1 MHNYQFHVYQALY
14 RLKLLLVTIFVS
26 NPHVGKTNNSNSEA
40 KCLCNLAFAQTQ
52 LKDFT
57 AAAESYSS
65 ALERAQSTC
74 NPYLQFQACEGMGAA
89 YYQMEQYSEAVRY
102 FNQAI
107 SSLNDIKEDTGIA
120 RERVMEKLSDAAEA
134 LQLSKRAQKTSRS
147 LSSPDKRLTS
157 SGSSADEQQ
166 TTSLSRLEH
175 QLGSSSHSERVGR
188 TPPKRVSRRL
198 SPELNSAASTS
209 VHNRINLESLPLP
222 EKRGGFLPPIDPS
235 RSPQLTAR
243 HSPSTTADQDGMHSK
258 TLATSSKGKGPS
270 RKHATPSHRKG
281 KKPHSLPRITE
292 NGRPPVQ
299 PLDSYEEQL
308 HTYMNSYKEDGSG
321 GSSLSSSSESSLSS
335 EGNKDSGDQLGASIF
350 SRHASSKSR
359 RKHTER
365 HHLQKLS
372 PRSPSTSAN
381 TTPLHSSPLV
391 VQEGSLAIG
400 PNAREMFTTESRVV
414 TSGQKRKKGRIQTE
428 IVPRTHSGSG
438 TPSLPHPTR
447 QEHPNSTAGH
457 QSKVCI
463 IL

>member
-1 MHNYQFHVYQALY
+1 MNS
-14 RLKLLLVTIFVS
+14 ISDNNFVS
-26 NPHVGKTNNSNSEA
+26 NSYVEKTNNSNSEA

-52 LKDFT
+52 LKDLP
-57 AAAESYSS
+57 AAAESYSR

-89 YYQMEQYSEAVRY
+89 YYQMEQYSEAIQY

-107 SSLNDIKEDTGIA
+107 LSLDDIKQDTGIA
-120 RERVMEKLSDAAEA
+120 RERVMEKLSDATEA
-134 LQLSKRAQKTSRS
+134 LQLSKQAQKTSRS
-147 LSSPDKRLTS
+147 LSSPNKRLTG

-166 TTSLSRLEH
+166 TASLSRLEH
-175 QLGSSSHSERVGR
+175 QLESSSHSEKVGR
-188 TPPKRVSRRL
+188 SSPKRVSRRL
-198 SPELNSAASTS
+198 SPELNSVATTS
-209 VHNRINLESLPLP
+209 VHNHINLESLPLP

-243 HSPSTTADQDGMHSK
+243 HSPSTIADEDGMQSK
-258 TLATSSKGKGPS
+258 ILAASSKGKRPS

-281 KKPHSLPRITE
+281 KKHHSLPQITE

-308 HTYMNSYKEDGSG
+308 HTYINSYKDDRSG

-335 EGNKDSGDQLGASIF
+335 EGNQDSGDQLGASIF
-350 SRHASSKSR
+350 SRHASSRSHH
-359 RKHTER
+359 KHTKR

-381 TTPLHSSPLV
+381 TTPLHSSPTV

-400 PNAREMFTTESRVV
+400 PNAWEMFTTKTRVV
-414 TSGQKRKKGRIQTE
+414 TSGQKRRKGRVQTE
-428 IVPRTHSGSG
+428 IVPRTHSGSR
-438 TPSLPHPTR
+438 TPSLPRPTR
-447 QEHPNSTAGH
+447 PEHPNSTAGQ

>member
-1 MHNYQFHVYQALY
+1 MHNYQFHFI
-14 RLKLLLVTIFVS
+14 RLLNLLLVTIFVS
-26 NPHVGKTNNSNSEA
+26 NPYVGKTNNSNSEA

-52 LKDFT
+52 LKDFP

-89 YYQMEQYSEAVRY
+89 YYQMEQYGEAVQY

-107 SSLNDIKEDTGIA
+107 LSLNNIKEDTGIA

-166 TTSLSRLEH
+166 TSLSRLEH
-175 QLGSSSHSERVGR
+175 QLRSSPHSERVGR
-188 TPPKRVSRRL
+188 SPPKRVSRRL
-198 SPELNSAASTS
+198 SPELNSVASTS
-209 VHNRINLESLPLP
+209 VHNHINLESLPLP

-243 HSPSTTADQDGMHSK
+243 HSPSTTADQDGMNSK
-258 TLATSSKGKGPS
+258 TLSTSSKGKGPS
-270 RKHATPSHRKG
+270 RKHATPLHRKG
-281 KKPHSLPRITE
+281 KKPPALPRITE

-308 HTYMNSYKEDGSG
+308 HTYMNSYKEDESG
-321 GSSLSSSSESSLSS
+321 ESSLSSSSESSLSS
-335 EGNKDSGDQLGASIF
+335 EGRNSGDQLGASIF
-350 SRHASSKSR
+350 SRHASNRSR

-365 HHLQKLS
+365 HQLQKLS
-372 PRSPSTSAN
+372 PRSPSTSTN
-381 TTPLHSSPLV
+381 TTLLHSSPL

-414 TSGQKRKKGRIQTE
+414 PSGQKRKKGRVQTE
-428 IVPRTHSGSG
+428 IVPRNHTGSG
-438 TPSLPHPTR
+438 TPPLPRPTR
-447 QEHPNSTAGH
+447 EEHPNSTAGH